1 LAFNNFEHLPEKPS
15 ALGVRYW
22 DELCGIE
29 QGGEGTIAG
38 SCIELRL

>member
-15 ALGVRYW
+15 PLGVRYW

-29 QGGEGTIAG
+29 QWGEGTVTG